1 MKRIY
6 WVKKDPNLDS
16 EDNWIKM
23 NKAEFTRFM
32 KSDAGKGRSFAQL
45 DACDE
50 KDNILIVECSRAQA
64 IQCRKEKD
72 HHDHLEKN
80 RVESKIKTYSYNA
93 AMPGEDVSNGESQLI
108 DFENDVISNFL
119 DQYEKEQLHKALLQL
134 TRREYELIEDLFF
147 CYPRKSEAEI
157 AKERRVSQQA
167 ISKQKRLYQE
177 KESRSKCN
185 L

>member
-23 NKAEFTRFM
+23 NKAEFTKFM
-32 KSDAGKGRSFAQL
+32 KSAAGKGRSFAQL

-72 HHDHLEKN
+72 YHDHLEKN
-80 RVESKIKTYSYNA
+80 RVESKIKTYSYSA
-93 AMPGEDVSNGESQLI
+93 TMLGEDAINGESQLI
-108 DFENDVISNFL
+108 DPENDAIANFL

-134 TRREYELIEDLFF
+134 PGKDYALIHALFF
-147 CYPRKSEAEI
+147 CSPRKSEAEI

-167 ISKQKRLYQE
+167 ISKQKRIIFE
-177 KESRSKCN
+177 KIKKFFKN
-185 L
+185 